1 MNVNQKMIHLYH
13 TVEEFLNKNPKGQYI
28 FSVMKETV
36 NIISKE
42 HYLLLWVFFVSL
54 YFVQMFN
61 DSQIFT
67 ILDTHRQSIMKLKDE
82 NQRLKATLEKMLQ
95 DEEAKHE
102 NIFHK
107 ELKKVKED
115 LNRDYEK
122 RYELTIA
129 TIKTLDK
136 KLSTQKARVTIL
148 KKKLQSKIEEL
159 EDNLSIV
166 DLRED
171 LDEDDE
177 IDEDEDEE

>member
-1 MNVNQKMIHLYH
+1 MNVNQKMINFYY
-13 TVEEFLNKNPKGQYI
+13 TMEEFMNKNPKGQYI
-28 FSVMKETV
+28 FSIIKETI
-36 NIISKE
+36 NIVSKE

-54 YFVQMFN
+54 YLVQFFT
-61 DSQIFT
+61 DSQIYS
-67 ILDTHRQSIMKLKDE
+67 ILEDHRKSVMKLKDD

-95 DEEAKHE
+95 DEEAKQE

-129 TIKTLDK
+129 SIKALDK

-148 KKKLQSKIEEL
+148 KKKLQNKIEEL

-171 LDEDDE
+171 LDEEDDE
-177 IDEDEDEE
+177 DVDEEE